1 MTSRQVRVHASISL
15 PSPIHTIEIDMS
27 SAKNIEEAQRKG
39 DFAIKPEAATPTLNT
54 ADWPLL
60 LKVRTNS
67 MTLDFLPFL
76 TMTDS

>member
-1 MTSRQVRVHASISL
+1 MHPLHSFTHPHNR
-15 PSPIHTIEIDMS
+15 IDMS